1 MSCPLDK
8 HELYRLLEPYA
19 KYGDDDGF
27 YVRSKGV
34 TALSEFLG
42 IPFKDAMIIL
52 LEQDIWPER
61 FRRNR
66 GVFTSRQ
73 MARLLSLRVFIA
85 GCGGLGGHVASL
97 LARMGAGGFRLCD
110 PDIFEESNLNRQYF
124 CTEKTLGRSKALVCR
139 EGLLDIAS
147 YLEIDARVLAVAP
160 DNLSSLL
167 EGMDAVIDCLDSIPR
182 KKMLENAARAAGLP
196 FLHGSVLRDEGF
208 AFLDVP
214 ASSRLAAMYPDTP
227 AGTDAPAGINTVAT
241 AVAGVACL
249 MAGLLTKR
257 FAMGTA
263 ENSPLFHLDCS
274 APELERFS
282 PHGTFCD

>member
-124 CTEKTLGRSKALVCR
+124 CTERRWADRRPWSAGRVCWISHPIWR
-139 EGLLDIAS
+139 LT
-147 YLEIDARVLAVAP
+147 R
-160 DNLSSLL
+160 
-167 EGMDAVIDCLDSIPR
+167 
-182 KKMLENAARAAGLP
+182 
-196 FLHGSVLRDEGF
+196 
-208 AFLDVP
+208 AFL
-214 ASSRLAAMYPDTP
+214 
-227 AGTDAPAGINTVAT
+227 
-241 AVAGVACL
+241 
-249 MAGLLTKR
+249 
-257 FAMGTA
+257 
-263 ENSPLFHLDCS
+263 PLHPIICPLCWKVWTRS
-274 APELERFS
+274 
-282 PHGTFCD
+282 

>member
-124 CTEKTLGRSKALVCR
+124 CTEKT
-139 EGLLDIAS
+139 
-147 YLEIDARVLAVAP
+147 
-160 DNLSSLL
+160 
-167 EGMDAVIDCLDSIPR
+167 
-182 KKMLENAARAAGLP
+182 
-196 FLHGSVLRDEGF
+196 RD
-208 AFLDVP
+208 P
-214 ASSRLAAMYPDTP
+214 A
-227 AGTDAPAGINTVAT
+227 
-241 AVAGVACL
+241 
-249 MAGLLTKR
+249 
-257 FAMGTA
+257 
-263 ENSPLFHLDCS
+263 
-274 APELERFS
+274 
-282 PHGTFCD
+282 